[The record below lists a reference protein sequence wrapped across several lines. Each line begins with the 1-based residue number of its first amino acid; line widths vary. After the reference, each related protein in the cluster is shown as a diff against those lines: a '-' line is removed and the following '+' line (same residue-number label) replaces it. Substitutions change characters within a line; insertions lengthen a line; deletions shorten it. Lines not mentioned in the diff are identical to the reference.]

1 MANIRAVQK
10 ALDALGIG
18 KLEARPWRRS
28 VVLEGRVRTWQDY
41 IRAGYAAAGKGFKGV
56 VNDIEVEGLERE
68 REYIP
73 PVRDNTLEGKQFD
86 VIVIGGGVIGCAIA
100 RELTRWQLRVAVL
113 EKEDDVAKQ
122 TSSRNNG
129 MIHPGIA
136 PARGT
141 KKLHYNILGNRMYTQ
156 AARELGFALERC
168 GSLILLEKSWYR
180 LLAPLAKQQALQKG
194 VDGVI
199 LLSRREVFRREPYA
213 TPAQRGGVLL
223 PSAGVVAPYDV
234 TVAFAENAVENG
246 AQVFLHTMV
255 QGFAMEHDRIA
266 RVLTN
271 RGRIR
276 AKVVVNAAGVWAD
289 KVAGWANDRF
299 FTIHGRK
306 GTIAILDKK
315 TRAYQSGVLAMPR
328 LGSKAHTKGG
338 GINPTV
344 EGNLLMG
351 PNAVEVPWREDW
363 STGPEDMEFLLS
375 RHLPLNTRLRPG
387 DIITYF
393 AGVRACT
400 FEEDFV
406 VEPSEYVANL
416 VHAAG
421 IQSPGLAA
429 APAIARDVAEMAVK
443 LLSGVMEVRP
453 NPRFNPVRRPNP
465 RLTDLSLEERALLI
479 RSNPAYGR
487 IVCRCEAVSEGEI
500 VAAVKSPV
508 PALSVN
514 AVKRRVR
521 AGMGRCQGGFCTPAV
536 LDILARETGVP
547 PTRVVKGRPG
557 SELVLAP
564 TKEPGEGSADA

>member
-328 LGSKAHTKGG
+328 LAARPTPRAGALTPPWKAIYSWG
-338 GINPTV
+338 PT
-344 EGNLLMG
+344 
-351 PNAVEVPWREDW
+351 PWRCRGGK
-363 STGPEDMEFLLS
+363 TGPRGRRTWSSCCPGTCPSTPGCGRGTSSLTLPECGPAPLKKISSSS
-375 RHLPLNTRLRPG
+375 RRSTSPTWCMRRESSRRDWPPLRP
-387 DIITYF
+387 
-393 AGVRACT
+393 
-400 FEEDFV
+400 
-406 VEPSEYVANL
+406 
-416 VHAAG
+416 
-421 IQSPGLAA
+421 SPG
-429 APAIARDVAEMAVK
+429 MW
-443 LLSGVMEVRP
+443 
-453 NPRFNPVRRPNP
+453 RRW
-465 RLTDLSLEERALLI
+465 R
-479 RSNPAYGR
+479 
-487 IVCRCEAVSEGEI
+487 
-500 VAAVKSPV
+500 
-508 PALSVN
+508 
-514 AVKRRVR
+514 
-521 AGMGRCQGGFCTPAV
+521 
-536 LDILARETGVP
+536 
-547 PTRVVKGRPG
+547 
-557 SELVLAP
+557 
-564 TKEPGEGSADA
+564 